1 MKLLP
6 AILIKDF
13 PPKLRELALK
23 RAFDINGLQ
32 IEMALEKKVN
42 SCFSWHASPEGHNFW
57 SDVYNGK
64 EFEWEEDVEVSTEEF
79 KKREGIVEAV
89 EPQAATQT
97 AYVSSPGVEPFL
109 SKCGKYIS
117 ATNPYANP
125 CVDMSWG
132 VNPYV
137 YKSRRTGGTKA
148 YTEKISKYIEA
159 YMGRTPYFRETSE
172 EVNDELREWMGIKS
186 AKKLAGNG
194 VEKLPSAI
202 LVYKKEKVKRKLI

>member
-6 AILIKDF
+6 TTLVKDF
-13 PPKLRELALK
+13 PPKLKELALK

-89 EPQAATQT
+89 KPQM
-97 AYVSSPGVEPFL
+97 EE
-109 SKCGKYIS
+109 YI
-117 ATNPYANP
+117 
-125 CVDMSWG
+125 
-132 VNPYV
+132 
-137 YKSRRTGGTKA
+137 K
-148 YTEKISKYIEA
+148 E
-159 YMGRTPYFRETSE
+159 YMWQTPYFIEASE
-172 EVNDELREWMGIKS
+172 EWMGVKS
-186 AKKLAGNG
+186 AKRVAGEG

-202 LVYKKEKVKRKLI
+202 LIYRKEKVKRKLI